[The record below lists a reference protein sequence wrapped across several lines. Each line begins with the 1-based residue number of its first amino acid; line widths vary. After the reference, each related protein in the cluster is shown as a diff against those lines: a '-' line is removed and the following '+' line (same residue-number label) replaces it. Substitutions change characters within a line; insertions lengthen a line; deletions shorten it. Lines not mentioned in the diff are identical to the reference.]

1 MNPEDIK
8 LSILSNH
15 QTYQSKAVTLSEILR
30 LIKYDN
36 DLRQK
41 TEWYRDRAA
50 VVSRSYANS
59 EVKEK
64 IMPVFSVS
72 VLFNGMGKQMSHV
85 LQFTGLAMCD
95 IDHVP
100 PERMDEVLS
109 LIRQDPH
116 TLIAYIT
123 VSKEGIRV
131 IFWYQRQQGG
141 PVNGEV
147 FPAAWTK
154 GNAYYAQLTGVAY
167 DKACNNANRLSG
179 LAYDPDVYFNP
190 DAEPFLVSDAE
201 MLDANFAPGS
211 ESGKP
216 RKEYSA
222 GSQHANPDAAW
233 AIVQPMLAKRELQ
246 YAPGRH
252 HDYILHAVYIFNRLG
267 TPLDKL
273 QEWASQE
280 WADYNADERKRC
292 IEWVYQ
298 KRSSQHGTWRIGKSG
313 RKGEVSMITI
323 AEICNW
329 IQQHHIEIVY
339 NQISD
344 QTFYRLKDGDWQQVD
359 ERVICSM
366 RREMAMETGKRVLKN
381 DVLDVIRSSYARL
394 IHPVRDYISSL
405 PAWDHQ
411 DRVAQLASYIHVEPV
426 QLNQSQEE
434 AHQLLVWALHKWL
447 VAAVAT
453 WMSDDM
459 SNQTILVLIGRQGI
473 FKTTFF
479 RFLLPPPLRAYFWEN
494 NHNSFSS
501 KDDHLALAE
510 NCIVDIEEIDM
521 TRERDISELKALA
534 TSVSVKER
542 RPYAR
547 FREEKHR
554 LASFCATGNQQRF
567 LCDDTGNRRW
577 LCFKCECIDDPRQW
591 QLDYEQLYAQLRDEY
606 LSGFHHW
613 FDAEDQQRVEAQND
627 YFRIESDEEQLI
639 NTHFR
644 KPRTDR
650 PVSLLKSST
659 ICQKLNGGHVG
670 GALSS
675 RKVSLTMNK
684 MGFKSVHTRTG
695 SYFEVYEVPYDQ
707 IQSQIASEVQRDD
720 CDDRYHEVPIWK

>member
-1 MNPEDIK
+1 MNPENIK
-8 LSILSNH
+8 VSILHNH
-15 QTYQSKAVTLSEILR
+15 QTYQSKAVSLNEILR

-36 DLRQK
+36 NLRQK

-50 VVSRSYANS
+50 VVSRSYANE
-59 EVKEK
+59 EVKQK
-64 IMPVFSVS
+64 VMPVFSVS

-100 PERMDEVLS
+100 PERMDEVLK
-109 LIRQDPH
+109 LIRSDPH
-116 TLIAYIT
+116 TLISYIT
-123 VSKEGIRV
+123 VSKEGIRI
-131 IFWYQRQQGG
+131 IFWYQREQGG
-141 PVNGEV
+141 AVNGEV
-147 FPAAWTK
+147 FPAAWIK
-154 GNAYYAQLTGVAY
+154 GNEYYAQLTGVAY
-167 DKACNNANRLSG
+167 DKECSNANRLSG
-179 LAYDPDVYFNP
+179 MAHDPDVYFNP
-190 DAEPFLVSDAE
+190 DAEPFLVSDTE
-201 MLDANFAPGS
+201 MLDANFAPGT

-216 RKEYSA
+216 RKEYA
-222 GSQHANPDAAW
+222 ADSQHAKADAAW
-233 AIVQPMLAKRELQ
+233 TVVQPMMTRRGME
-246 YAPGRH
+246 YAPGHH
-252 HDYILHAVYIFNRLG
+252 HDYILNATYIFNRLG
-267 TPLDKL
+267 TSQDQLL
-273 QEWASQE
+273 EWASQE

-292 IEWVYQ
+292 IQWVYT
-298 KRSSQHGTWRIGKSG
+298 KYTSQHGTWRLGKAG

-323 AEICNW
+323 SEICDW
-329 IQQHHIEIVY
+329 IHQHHVDIVY

-344 QTFYRLKDGDWQQVD
+344 QTLYRVKDGDWLQVD
-359 ERVICSM
+359 ERVVCSM

-394 IHPVRDYISSL
+394 IHPVRDYIGSL
-405 PAWDHQ
+405 PTWDHK
-411 DRVAQLASYIHVEPV
+411 DRVEQLAGYIHVEPV
-426 QLNQSQEE
+426 QLNQTQEE
-434 AHQLLVWALHKWL
+434 ARQLLVWAIHKWL

-453 WMSDDM
+453 WMSDEM

-479 RFLLPPPLRAYFWEN
+479 RYLLPPALRAYFMEN
-494 NHNSFSS
+494 NHNSFNS

-521 TRERDISELKALA
+521 TREKDISELKALA

-567 LCDDTGNRRW
+567 LSDDTGNRRW

-591 QLDYEQLYAQLRDEY
+591 QLDYQQLYAQLRDEY

-613 FDAEDQQRVEAQND
+613 FDSADQQRVEAQND

-639 NTHFR
+639 YTHFR
-644 KPRTDR
+644 KPRPDR
-650 PVSLLKSST
+650 PIKLLKAST
-659 ICQKLNGGHVG
+659 ICQILNGGHIG

-675 RKVSLTMNK
+675 RKVSLAMNK
-684 MGFKSVHTRTG
+684 MGFKNVHTRTG
-695 SYFEVYEVPYDQ
+695 SYFQVYEVPPDQ

-720 CDDRYHEVPIWK
+720 CDDGNNNITIW